1 MLNGEVIWQAND
13 SSFLKST
20 HAFSLSLLRFLS
32 LPFSSSLSFSL
43 PLTFSVSFYAL
54 RTVWP
59 DLAKFHHFGKM
70 SKVFGNF
77 LER

>member
-1 MLNGEVIWQAND
+1 MLNGEVIWQANWLLF
-13 SSFLKST
+13 SKERML
-20 HAFSLSLLRFLS
+20 SLSLSYDFYPCLS
-32 LPFSSSLSFSL
+32 RPHFLSFSL
-43 PLTFSVSFYAL
+43 SFYAL

>member
-32 LPFSSSLSFSL
+32 LPFSSSLSFFL
-43 PLTFSVSFYAL
+43 PLILCVEDSVT
-54 RTVWP
+54 R
-59 DLAKFHHFGKM
+59 FGKI
-70 SKVFGNF
+70 SPLWQNV
-77 LER
+77 